1 VLLRLCV
8 DDLIASGSLAR
19 DDEVEER
26 GGDELLDNG
35 EIERREDAH
44 EDGEDNDVDE
54 HEEPVTPPLPVFLD
68 GRFFRPAAVM
78 EAAAVAVAVAVA
90 AAACLSRLRDLSG

>member
-68 GRFFRPAAVM
+68 GRFL
-78 EAAAVAVAVAVA
+78 AVAVAVAVA
-90 AAACLSRLRDLSG
+90 AAACLSRRRDLSG

>member
-26 GGDELLDNG
+26 GGDELLDSG

-54 HEEPVTPPLPVFLD
+54 HEEPVTPAFLD
-68 GRFFRPAAVM
+68 GRFFRPAA
-78 EAAAVAVAVAVA
+78 AAAAAVA
-90 AAACLSRLRDLSG
+90 AAACLSRRRGLSG